1 MHRIAPALGLV
12 FVVAALPAG
21 AQQPRSACPIGTG
34 DIIAANTS
42 TSRVPRMGPGSD
54 LLTQHATIRN
64 PSAAGVT
71 ITVELNHRA
80 FQSNFVAGISHSIAA
95 GGQIALTLGNV
106 VKPGL
111 TVDQLRSST
120 TLRCVAG

>member
-1 MHRIAPALGLV
+1 MPRTAFALGLIV
-12 FVVAALPAG
+12 AAAALPAA
-21 AQQPRSACPIGTG
+21 AQQPRPACPVGPN
-34 DIIAANTS
+34 DIIAASTS
-42 TSRVPRMGPGSD
+42 TSRVHRMGAGSD

-64 PSAAGVT
+64 PSATALS

-80 FQSNFVAGISHSIAA
+80 FQSNFVAGMAHSIAA

-111 TVDQLRSST
+111 TVDQLRST
-120 TLRCVAG
+120 TVLRCAAG